1 MNRIK
6 TSSLQGLEYF
16 VEHLPA
22 AHDEW
27 LWAELGPLLH
37 AGAFWKLAQGA
48 GQVRGAWYAAA
59 GRLLAR
65 FPAAFGPAHGAR
77 LLRLLLDGAQQPA
90 AAAAP
95 PLWGCLLQLMHHAQV
110 ATPPTIRD
118 TIRDRA
124 FTTCALCFRT
134 GQHI

>member
-65 FPAAFGPAHGAR
+65 FPTAFGPAHGAR